1 LNRHV
6 GIIRVSCPVEK
17 DDEFKR
23 FQFFGDTIEGG
34 ASFLGGVE
42 VLEFLG
48 EFDTRVEVCEVFLE
62 FEKGKQFGFKAI
74 GIAENRAGFL
84 LIVPEFR
91 VGCLT
96 LKVRDLLGEGG
107 DVKDTS

>member
-1 LNRHV
+1 MNRHV

-17 DDEFKR
+17 DDEFKG
-23 FQFFGDTIEGG
+23 FQFFGDAIEGG
-34 ASFLGGVE
+34 AGLLGGVE

-48 EFDTRVEVCEVFLE
+48 EFDTRAEVCEVFLE

-84 LIVPEFR
+84 LIVPEFW

-96 LKVRDLLGEGG
+96 FKVLDLLGEGG

>member
-1 LNRHV
+1 M
-6 GIIRVSCPVEK
+6 
-17 DDEFKR
+17 
-23 FQFFGDTIEGG
+23 
-34 ASFLGGVE
+34 
-42 VLEFLG
+42 EFLG
-48 EFDTRVEVCEVFLE
+48 EFDTRTEVCEVFLE

-74 GIAENRAGFL
+74 GISENRAGFL